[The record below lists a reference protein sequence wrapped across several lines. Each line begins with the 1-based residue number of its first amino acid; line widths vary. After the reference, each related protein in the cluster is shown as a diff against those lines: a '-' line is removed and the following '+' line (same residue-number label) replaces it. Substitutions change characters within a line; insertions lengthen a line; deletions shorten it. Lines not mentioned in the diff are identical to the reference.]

1 LTSSNRSLR
10 SQAGAFYF
18 TIFVILSSTFFI
30 RSSNNMMVT
39 STPLLAKYFLGF
51 NQGEIGLVTAIS
63 YLTTL
68 VTTSIINVRLSSRER
83 RVAFIVSLA
92 TYTAVFIGLYDTNP
106 IAIWFLVALAGASLG
121 MVMPNLITSAGLFE
135 DQKTRE
141 RVLSLYTVSLSLSL
155 VVGPAVESYLLKFI
169 SLRETFL
176 VFSIFALF
184 ATILSPFL
192 AFPEEEMVKEKIR
205 VLSNTGFRSS
215 LINIMSYNIPFTILL
230 AFGGI
235 YEHEKF
241 GAPLSLIS
249 VLFSLFF
256 LSSFISRLMISIF
269 PLKRIVRSMM
279 ASMVMTALGL
289 VLMISSG
296 NILYFSISLL
306 VLGVPHGLTYP
317 LSILSISRSYGK
329 NERNVANSYF
339 FSFMTGIGIVVSSLG
354 GFLIGRFGYGN
365 VFLGM
370 LLLVVLLF
378 ISLNIN
384 IRWGKKSPSEV

>member
-1 LTSSNRSLR
+1 
-10 SQAGAFYF
+10 
-18 TIFVILSSTFFI
+18 
-30 RSSNNMMVT
+30 MMVT

-92 TYTAVFIGLYDTNP
+92 AYTAVFIGLYDTNP

-169 SLRETFL
+169 SLRDTFL

-289 VLMISSG
+289 VLMISSD

-384 IRWGKKSPSEV
+384 IRWGKNSPSEV